1 MTKPTIVKSVNVIG
15 DIDLIYE
22 VLIKKLAALNF
33 TLSSSERPTKIE
45 LTRGNSSV
53 LAKSLKDVKTV
64 LTVTLEKISDNVN
77 LTLEYVFGIP
87 SLYVNKSDESIQ
99 LEFEKL
105 KREIVKIFPYGEAHS
120 IEPTTRT
127 QQTYSLQK
135 AILNETMSETPNE
148 LSSPQ
153 NEELQNRLEKLSQ
166 MIKGKDEFMMNIID
180 DMKFNL
186 SELDVLVENLTHSG
200 VNLNKAYLD
209 QFDVLKSKF
218 QTLTRIMNNLF
229 DIQKIEMNE
238 LILTKSSTRLSL
250 AIDNVVKSLKNNA
263 ERHNVEITT
272 EIAED
277 ITCTCDRKRIEQVL
291 TTLILNAIDFS
302 KESNGKI
309 KITLQRDNNNAKIS
323 IKDNG
328 IGIIKE
334 SLEKIFDRIYQLN
347 LDIIREHGEAG
358 LGLPV
363 ARAIIDEHSGKIWA
377 ESQGPDS
384 GSEIHILLP
393 LENTQSEILRRVQ

>member
-1 MTKPTIVKSVNVIG
+1 MTDPTITKSMNVIG
-15 DIDLIYE
+15 DIDQIHDAL
-22 VLIKKLAALNF
+22 VKKLPALNF

-45 LTRGNSSV
+45 LTRGNGSV
-53 LAKSLKDVKTV
+53 LAKSIKDVKTV
-64 LTVTLEKISDNVN
+64 LTITLEKISDNVN
-77 LTLEYVFGIP
+77 VTLEYVFGIP
-87 SLYVNKSDESIQ
+87 SLYVNKSDKSIEE
-99 LEFEKL
+99 EFEQL
-105 KREIVKIFPYGEAHS
+105 KREIVEIFPYGKAHS
-120 IEPTTRT
+120 IEPTSKT
-127 QQTYSLQK
+127 QQTYSLQRI
-135 AILNETMSETPNE
+135 ILNETMSVTPNE
-148 LSSPQ
+148 FSSAQ
-153 NEELQNRLEKLSQ
+153 NEELQNRLKKLSD

-238 LILTKSSTRLSL
+238 LILTKSSTKLSM

-263 ERHNVEITT
+263 ERRNVEITT

-291 TTLILNAIDFS
+291 TSLILNAIDFS
-302 KESNGKI
+302 KESDS
-309 KITLQRDNNNAKIS
+309 KITITLKRDNNNAKIS

-328 IGIIKE
+328 IGIIRE

-358 LGLPV
+358 LGLPI

-377 ESQGPDS
+377 ESQGPGY

>member
-1 MTKPTIVKSVNVIG
+1 MTNPTITKSMNVIG
-15 DIDLIYE
+15 DIDQIHDAL
-22 VLIKKLAALNF
+22 VKKLPALNF

-53 LAKSLKDVKTV
+53 LAKSIKDVKTV
-64 LTVTLEKISDNVN
+64 LTITLEKISDNVN
-77 LTLEYVFGIP
+77 VTLEYVFGIP
-87 SLYVNKSDESIQ
+87 SLYVNKSDKSIEE
-99 LEFEKL
+99 EFEQL
-105 KREIVKIFPYGEAHS
+105 KREIVEIFPYGKAHS
-120 IEPTTRT
+120 IEPTSKT
-127 QQTYSLQK
+127 QQTYSLQRI
-135 AILNETMSETPNE
+135 ILNETMSVTPNE
-148 LSSPQ
+148 FSSAQ
-153 NEELQNRLEKLSQ
+153 NEELQNRLKKLSD

-209 QFDVLKSKF
+209 QFDALKFKF

-272 EIAED
+272 EIVED

-309 KITLQRDNNNAKIS
+309 KITLQRDDSNAKIS

-328 IGIIKE
+328 IGIMKD

>member
-1 MTKPTIVKSVNVIG
+1 MTHPTITKSMNVIG
-15 DIDLIYE
+15 DIDQIHDAL
-22 VLIKKLAALNF
+22 VKKLPALNF

-45 LTRGNSSV
+45 LTRGNGSV
-53 LAKSLKDVKTV
+53 LAKSIKDVKTV
-64 LTVTLEKISDNVN
+64 LTITLEKISDNVN
-77 LTLEYVFGIP
+77 VTLEYVFEIP
-87 SLYVNKSDESIQ
+87 SLYVNKSDKSIEE
-99 LEFEKL
+99 EFEQL
-105 KREIVKIFPYGEAHS
+105 KREIVEIFPYGKAHS
-120 IEPTTRT
+120 IEPTSKT
-127 QQTYSLQK
+127 QQTYSLQRV
-135 AILNETMSETPNE
+135 ILNETMSVTPNE
-148 LSSPQ
+148 FSSAQ
-153 NEELQNRLEKLSQ
+153 NEELQNRLKKLSD

-209 QFDVLKSKF
+209 QFDALKYKF

-272 EIAED
+272 EIVED

-309 KITLQRDNNNAKIS
+309 KITLQRDDNNAKIS

-328 IGIIKE
+328 IGIIKD

-363 ARAIIDEHSGKIWA
+363 ARVIIDEHSGKIWA

>member
-1 MTKPTIVKSVNVIG
+1 MTNPTITKSMNVIG
-15 DIDLIYE
+15 DIDQIHDAL
-22 VLIKKLAALNF
+22 VKKLPALNF

-53 LAKSLKDVKTV
+53 LAKSIKDVKTV
-64 LTVTLEKISDNVN
+64 LTITLEKISDNVN
-77 LTLEYVFGIP
+77 VTLEYVFGIP
-87 SLYVNKSDESIQ
+87 SLYVNKSDKSIEE
-99 LEFEKL
+99 EFEQL
-105 KREIVKIFPYGEAHS
+105 KREIVEIFPYGKAHS
-120 IEPTTRT
+120 IEPTSKT
-127 QQTYSLQK
+127 QQTYSLQRI
-135 AILNETMSETPNE
+135 ILNETMSVTPNE
-148 LSSPQ
+148 FSSAQ
-153 NEELQNRLEKLSQ
+153 NEELQNRLKKLSD

-209 QFDVLKSKF
+209 QFDALKFKF

-291 TTLILNAIDFS
+291 TSLILNAIDFS
-302 KESNGKI
+302 KESDGKI
-309 KITLQRDNNNAKIS
+309 KITLQRDDSNAKIS

-328 IGIIKE
+328 IGIIKD

-377 ESQGPDS
+377 ESQGPDR